1 MISVARNQDVCYVG
15 QRILDSNMSGPI
27 YKTSKKNWLTALD
40 LQVPGKVQ
48 SRLDQIIKV
57 STVK

>member
-1 MISVARNQDVCYVG
+1 MIYVAKNQDVCYVG

-40 LQVPGKVQ
+40 LQVPSKVQ
-48 SRLDQIIKV
+48 SRLDQVIKV
-57 STVK
+57 